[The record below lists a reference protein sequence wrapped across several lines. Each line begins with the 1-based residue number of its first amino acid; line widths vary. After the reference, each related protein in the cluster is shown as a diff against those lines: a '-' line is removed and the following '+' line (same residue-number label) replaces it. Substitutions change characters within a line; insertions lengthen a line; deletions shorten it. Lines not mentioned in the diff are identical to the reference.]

1 MKPFLR
7 KMRSRL
13 ANIGDAMTPAKPI
26 IVGVSRPGGLIE
38 FKDKLWKSLE
48 QIHAA
53 HPGQYGH
60 DPEGCVVI
68 VVDGS
73 TGEEGPAPWKP
84 GDLERME
91 VMP

>member
-1 MKPFLR
+1 MKPALR
-7 KMRSRL
+7 KLRSRAAAVAYAL
-13 ANIGDAMTPAKPI
+13 EPIKPT

-38 FKDKLWKSLE
+38 FKGKLWKSLE
-48 QIHAA
+48 QIHEA

-60 DPEGCVVI
+60 DPEGCVVV

-73 TGEEGPAPWKP
+73 TGEDGPAPWRP
-84 GDLERME
+84 GDLERLE